1 MSYEKKMGRPKTL
14 KDYEVKKAC
23 NILLSFEN
31 KNYLDEFCSKFGINK
46 SQFLTLLI
54 EKLIKGYVI
63 SKDLYE
69 DEDISIY
76 KKEANLMKKLIEL
89 LQLKESS
96 VSKEEAREIRSK
108 KSSNTFNAN
117 YSRNVQKMKFQHLVK
132 ENLILNENLI
142 KEKIKNIEL

>member
-23 NILLSFEN
+23 NILLSFKN